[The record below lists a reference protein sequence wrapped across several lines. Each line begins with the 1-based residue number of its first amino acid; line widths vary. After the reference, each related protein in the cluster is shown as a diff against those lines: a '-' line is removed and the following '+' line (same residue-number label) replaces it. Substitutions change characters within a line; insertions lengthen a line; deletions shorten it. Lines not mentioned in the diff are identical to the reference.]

1 MPEIDH
7 YKTLQVDP
15 SAHRDVIEAAYRRL
29 ALIHH
34 PDRDRSPGST
44 DKMTRINRAYE
55 VLSDPQKRAAY
66 DKRRAA
72 RADSPSTSGGGSSA
86 LDRVYKP
93 VYEKLKREIA
103 SVRRELLRAKEEIL
117 SEILRDFGRTGAR
130 KRPVT
135 KTKIAR
141 MLAKIPEVVM
151 GTGALVTLLGLLLTV
166 RYVPLF
172 TIMLLV
178 GASGLGV
185 GLYELRRRKSNR
197 NRMRPKLIWGLIA
210 VSGLFLVVGL
220 TNVLASSTGP
230 TIVTLGGFAVM
241 GVGLMARR
249 IQSEG

>member
-1 MPEIDH
+1 M
-7 YKTLQVDP
+7 
-15 SAHRDVIEAAYRRL
+15 
-29 ALIHH
+29 
-34 PDRDRSPGST
+34 
-44 DKMTRINRAYE
+44 
-55 VLSDPQKRAAY
+55 
-66 DKRRAA
+66 
-72 RADSPSTSGGGSSA
+72 
-86 LDRVYKP
+86 YKP

-117 SEILRDFGRTGAR
+117 SEVLRDFGRTGAR

-197 NRMRPKLIWGLIA
+197 NRMRPKLIWA
-210 VSGLFLVVGL
+210 LVRYRDCSWL
-220 TNVLASSTGP
+220 SA
-230 TIVTLGGFAVM
+230 
-241 GVGLMARR
+241 
-249 IQSEG
+249 